1 MRKLLFNVAA
11 WMLPAAFLLSPGANA
26 QPVVS
31 NITFQSP
38 HCNGY
43 VLTKTGPNSYTI
55 ACAFTNCVMVATP
68 GTQTPGKPVTLTSTC
83 TPAPTTVLW
92 TASPGCTAPTPSAP
106 NSLTATVIE
115 NSERVCGYYASVS
128 DGTLN
133 GQGSA
138 PVTWS
143 NTPPPPPAAPSGC
156 QITRTPANGQLSTAG
171 GPITVGATCNGTV
184 TSWTWTKNGAAW
196 QTGQSQ
202 QDTLPANTLAAAV
215 TTTYELTA
223 CNGASCA
230 PALSTSFTV
239 SGSAPVGFCGQY
251 GDVRTADI
259 NWGAHY
265 DTSSGVQIGTDT
277 VFVGRLTVPAGA
289 SSPGDSPG
297 VISAVEFQG
306 PVVERVMSVSTQPCD
321 FRGWSPG
328 FNFPAGDPTG
338 ANGPLGWGGG
348 IAPQSQYLLVGDPA
362 GFPPKPLFAPGQT
375 YYVNIRSIFWA
386 NGQTSC
392 PGGSCEMRITV
403 NAPR

>member
-215 TTTYELTA
+215 AIRDPERA
-223 CNGASCA
+223 
-230 PALSTSFTV
+230 V
-239 SGSAPVGFCGQY
+239 DDVAPVRAVAQVVLEPGEQRRQVGTRPE
-251 GDVRTADI
+251 GEVLRPHRALG
-259 NWGAHY
+259 GAE
-265 DTSSGVQIGTDT
+265 VA
-277 VFVGRLTVPAGA
+277 LL
-289 SSPGDSPG
+289 
-297 VISAVEFQG
+297 
-306 PVVERVMSVSTQPCD
+306 
-321 FRGWSPG
+321 
-328 FNFPAGDPTG
+328 AGDGPGCLDEDREVVLGDAHG
-338 ANGPLGWGGG
+338 A
-348 IAPQSQYLLVGDPA
+348 LLAV
-362 GFPPKPLFAPGQT
+362 
-375 YYVNIRSIFWA
+375 
-386 NGQTSC
+386 
-392 PGGSCEMRITV
+392 
-403 NAPR
+403 